1 MTDMT
6 DILSRTAN
14 SVEPPKRLP
23 VGIYMFTVMKAIT
36 TDNNGQILRS
46 QNGNQKIEFDVETS
60 VPVEVDPSLL
70 EGFTFPAKMRLRFT
84 ITENSLYRFTQ
95 FLTEHLGLPSDLPVK
110 DLIPLSVGRPFRG
123 QVVHQPGTKAG
134 DNNLYP
140 NITETMPA

>member
-6 DILSRTAN
+6 DILSRPAN
-14 SVEPPKRLP
+14 QVEPPKKLP
-23 VGIYMFTVMKAIT
+23 IGIYLFTISKVIT
-36 TDNNGQILRS
+36 TDQNGQVLRS
-46 QNGNQKIEFDVETS
+46 QNGNQKIEFDCETS

-70 EGFTFPAKMRLRFT
+70 EGFNFPAKIRLRFT
-84 ITENSLYRFTQ
+84 ITENSLYRFTA

-110 DLIPLSVGRPFRG
+110 DLIPMAAGRPFRG
-123 QVVHQPGTKAG
+123 QVVHQPGNKPG